1 MSAMLTIAF
10 DKLLAAV
17 PAGAAETWGFRVGE
31 KGTHTSRTVML
42 EDLTALLAG
51 TSPDAPREDYET
63 AVLRENRLGKRTSAN
78 RELSLQRLTELYG
91 LDTGIP
97 AFRIMRALWQGHP
110 PSQPL
115 LALLLALARDP
126 LLRFTAAPVI
136 ETPDGHE
143 LARQPLKDAVREGTG
158 DRLNE
163 AILDK
168 VIRNAAASWTQSGHL
183 RGRSRKTRQKV
194 QATPAAVTY
203 ALVLGHALGRRGQ
216 RLLETPWTAVLDA
229 SSEELMDLAV
239 EGKRL
244 GLLDLKHS
252 AEVLDISFPQLRA
265 SLDREAAHGAH

>member
-1 MSAMLTIAF
+1 
-10 DKLLAAV
+10 
-17 PAGAAETWGFRVGE
+17 
-31 KGTHTSRTVML
+31 ML

-51 TSPDAPREDYET
+51 TRPYAMRGDYET
-63 AVLRENRLGKRTSAN
+63 AVLQENCLGKRTAAN

-91 LDTGIP
+91 LDPRIP
-97 AFRIMRALWQGHP
+97 AFHVMRALWQGYRS
-110 PSQPL
+110 SQPL

-126 LLRFTAAPVI
+126 LLRFTAAPVL
-136 ETPDGHE
+136 ETPVAHE
-143 LARQPLKDAVREGTG
+143 LARQPLKDAVREKSG

-163 AILDK
+163 AVLDK
-168 VIRNAAASWTQSGHL
+168 VVRNAAASWTQSGHL

-203 ALVLGHALGRRGQ
+203 ALALGHALGQRGQ

-229 SSEELMDLAV
+229 TSEELMDLAV

-252 AEVLDISFPQLRA
+252 AGVLDISFPQLRE
-265 SLDREAAHGAH
+265 SLDLEPACGPH